1 MKCVSLQINV
11 LYLCKVAYEKC
22 CVRMKILFVYS
33 TQKTIVP
40 QKPLLGQEGIYHGIA
55 SIAGVLKQHQHECR
69 LIVLDRANEKQNF
82 KTLSQKIEQ
91 FNPQIIAFTAVFS
104 EFEFICEIASQ
115 AKSHFPNLFFIAG
128 GVHIT
133 LNPDEKYLSLFDAIC
148 IGEGEAPVLEL
159 VQRLKAN
166 ESIDNIQNLWVK
178 TSDGIVKNPTRPFLQ
193 NLDELPFPDREM
205 WQEWILEPHTK
216 PTVLLGRGCPFDCTY
231 CSNHSLRK
239 ISPGK
244 YVRMRSPENI
254 LSEIRNLYKEYPD
267 IDEIQLEVET
277 IVIDRDWLKNFC
289 EELETFGKET
299 GFKVCFST
307 NLRIFPRMDV
317 EFVFEQ
323 FKKAHIT
330 LVTVGLESGS
340 YRIRKEILHRDYSN
354 EQVLKAAETAK
365 KYGIAVALFNM
376 VGLPTETPA
385 EFAETLQMNQQI
397 QPAFHATSIFFPYP
411 GTRIAETCKQMN
423 LLPEHINTK
432 DERQLAVLD
441 LPGFS
446 RKQIQKCFDSFHY
459 QVYQKK
465 KNKSIPRLLIYY
477 SMGFL
482 GHNFYANLKIALIR
496 FLYRTKNRK
505 ILSPRWFSIFQRS

>member
-1 MKCVSLQINV
+1 M
-11 LYLCKVAYEKC
+11 
-22 CVRMKILFVYS
+22 RILFIYS

-40 QKPLLGQEGIYHGIA
+40 EKPLLGQEGIYHGIS
-55 SIAGVLKQHQHECR
+55 SIAGVLKQHNHECS
-69 LIVLDRANEKQNF
+69 LAVLDRANGKQNSEI
-82 KTLSQKIEQ
+82 LRQKIEQ
-91 FNPQIIAFTAVFS
+91 FNPQIVAFTAVFS
-104 EFEFICEIASQ
+104 EFDFICETASQ
-115 AKSHFPNLFFIAG
+115 VKERFPYLFLIAG

-148 IGEGEAPVLEL
+148 VGEGEMPVLEL
-159 VQRLKAN
+159 VQHLEIDK
-166 ESIDNIQNLWVK
+166 SINDIQNLWVK
-178 TSDGIVKNPTRPFLQ
+178 TPDGIVKNPTRPFLQ

-216 PTVLLGRGCPFDCTY
+216 PAVLLGRGCPFDCTY

-239 ISPGK
+239 VSPGK

-254 LSEIRNLYKEYPD
+254 LSEIRNLYEEYPD
-267 IDEIQLEVET
+267 INEIQLEVET
-277 IVIDRDWLKNFC
+277 IVIDKDWLNNFC
-289 EELETFGKET
+289 EQLEVFGKET
-299 GFKVCFST
+299 GFKISFGT

-323 FKKAHIT
+323 FKKANIT
-330 LVTVGLESGS
+330 LVTIGLESGS

-354 EQVLKAAETAK
+354 ELILKAAETAK
-365 KYGIAVALFNM
+365 SYGIAVALFNM

-385 EFAETLQMNQQI
+385 EFAETLQMNRQI
-397 QPAFHATSIFFPYP
+397 QPTFHATSIFFPYP
-411 GTRIAETCKQMN
+411 GTKIAETCSRMN
-423 LLPEHINTK
+423 LLPERINTK

-446 RKQIQKCFDSFHY
+446 RKQIQKSFDSFHY
-459 QVYQKK
+459 QVYRKQ
-465 KNKSIPRLLIYY
+465 KNKSVLRLLIYY

-505 ILSPRWFSIFQRS
+505 MLSPRWFSIFQRS